1 MLPHVGKMMKQTKEM
16 LKPKMNNL
24 KLSFSYMDY
33 LDSQLHVSQM
43 LSLIYNT
50 VLIFPLKSCGG
61 GGHLSYKQA
70 VIIVLLLTGQVKE
83 LESSSFSNARL

>member
-1 MLPHVGKMMKQTKEM
+1 MLPHVSKMMKQTKEM

-43 LSLIYNT
+43 LSLIYST
-50 VLIFPLKSCGG
+50 LASVACHTF
-61 GGHLSYKQA
+61 LSY
-70 VIIVLLLTGQVKE
+70 LLV
-83 LESSSFSNARL
+83 

>member
-24 KLSFSYMDY
+24 KLSFGYMDY

-43 LSLIYNT
+43 PSLLY
-50 VLIFPLKSCGG
+50 
-61 GGHLSYKQA
+61 
-70 VIIVLLLTGQVKE
+70 IVLWLQ
-83 LESSSFSNARL
+83 